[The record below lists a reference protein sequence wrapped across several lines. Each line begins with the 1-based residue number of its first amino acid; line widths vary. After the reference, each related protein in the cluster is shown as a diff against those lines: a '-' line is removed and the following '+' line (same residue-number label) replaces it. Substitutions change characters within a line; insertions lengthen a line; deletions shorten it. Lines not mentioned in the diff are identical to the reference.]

1 MSSLGGHNVL
11 PDSEQIMAK
20 QYFRLIRAR
29 DVGKACKGL
38 WIPNEFMFC
47 KELTLIEKVVV
58 SIIKGF
64 TDAGKDCYCTNAFFA
79 DVCSCDV
86 RTIRRTLARL
96 KTEKILHS
104 RHKKIDNRNQ
114 RVLWIA

>member
-1 MSSLGGHNVL
+1 M
-11 PDSEQIMAK
+11 PK

-38 WIPNEFMFC
+38 WIPNDFMFC
-47 KELTLIEKVVV
+47 KEMTLIENVII

-64 TDAGKDCYCTNAFFA
+64 TDAGKDCFCTNAFFA
-79 DVCSCDV
+79 DVCCCTTRQIS
-86 RTIRRTLARL
+86 RAMARL
-96 KTEKILHS
+96 KAVEILHS
-104 RHKKIDNRNQ
+104 RHKKIDKRNQ